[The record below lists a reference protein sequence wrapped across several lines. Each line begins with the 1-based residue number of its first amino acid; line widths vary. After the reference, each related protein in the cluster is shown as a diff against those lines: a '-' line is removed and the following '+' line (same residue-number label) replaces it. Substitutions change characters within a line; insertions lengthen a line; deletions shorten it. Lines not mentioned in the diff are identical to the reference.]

1 MKKNNNTARNFEW
14 QNLAGL
20 AFLLLVYTASVIWVI
35 KINSTQKQVESEGRK
50 SVHLV
55 HCIADKRVVDAFRQL
70 GRDYEAM
77 HPDLTVKISAIPKA
91 AYKQWVTTQ
100 CVGETVPDIVQAES
114 VWDQMWQS
122 LATRYM
128 IPLSQFVNRPNP
140 YNTQTP
146 LEETEWR
153 NTFLDGMQ
161 GGYWRHLTEFY
172 SVPLTT
178 ETVRIF
184 YNKNIFTEAAGA
196 DEPPKNFH
204 EWMDVCQKISDYAK
218 LQNKTIFPIANSKD
232 IIGEMFDIYYYSLT
246 DGMID
251 PYDSCYWGAYR
262 NETTLFSLYT
272 NTFTFNQPRVEAP
285 FKICRQIAS
294 HSQPGFISNDISQA
308 RFLFTQ
314 EKAAMTVGKV
324 MDAKVFADTV
334 NFELGI
340 FDFPLP
346 SKDNPEYGQ
355 YVVARNSESE
365 QPSIHFCVSRNT
377 KHLDQVI
384 DFLMFCTSVKQNE
397 EFNSSLHWYPC
408 TMYAKPRDYLS
419 VFRPNTEGAGFRS
432 MLLHCASQTTLWFF
446 QNFPL
451 YLTGEYTYDELVKG
465 LEEKWLT
472 AGADDYVLRDENLKK
487 TAVVQ
492 SERNVAK
499 AKAKMLFEEAGEFQ
513 AGQVMGEKTVYQ
525 LALESA
531 QMLEHGITARTYT
544 WHHLQQGKYEFP

>member
-1 MKKNNNTARNFEW
+1 MSKISRSENFQW
-14 QNLAGL
+14 QNMVGL
-20 AFLLLVYTASVIWVI
+20 ACLVIVYAISILWVI
-35 KINSTQKQVESEGRK
+35 IITFTERNSTSGGRK
-50 SVHLV
+50 NIHLV
-55 HCIADKRVVDAFRQL
+55 HCIADKRVVDAFELL
-70 GRDYEAM
+70 GRDYEAQ
-77 HPDLTVKISAIPKA
+77 HPDVSVKISAIPKA
-91 AYKQWVTTQ
+91 AYKQWITTQ
-100 CVGETVPDIVQAES
+100 CVGQTVPDIVQAES

-128 IPLSQFVNRPNP
+128 IPLSPFVNRSNP
-140 YNTQTP
+140 YNTRTL
-146 LEETEWR
+146 LENTAWR

-178 ETVRIF
+178 ETVRVF
-184 YNKNIFTEAAGA
+184 YNKDMFKLATGSSS
-196 DEPPKNFH
+196 PPDNFS
-204 EWMDVCQKISDYAK
+204 EWMAICKRVSQYAQT
-218 LQNKTIFPIANSKD
+218 QNKILFPIANSKD
-232 IIGEMFDIYYYSLT
+232 TINEMLEFYYYSLT

-251 PYDSCYWGAYR
+251 PYDSSYWGSYR
-262 NETTLFSLYT
+262 NETTLYSLYT

-285 FKICRQIAS
+285 FKLCRHIAS
-294 HSQPGFISNDISQA
+294 YSQPGFISNDVSQA

-346 SKDNPEYGQ
+346 DKSNPEYGR

-365 QPSIHFCVSRNT
+365 SPSVHFCISRNT
-377 KHLDQVI
+377 KDIDLTV

-397 EFNSSLHWYPC
+397 TFNAGVHWYPC
-408 TMYAKPRDYLS
+408 TRYAKALDYLS
-419 VFRPNTEGAGFRS
+419 VFKPHTEGAGFRS
-432 MLLHCASQTTLWFF
+432 MLLHSPPQTTLWFV

-451 YLTGEYTYDELVKG
+451 YLAGELSFSNLVDG

-472 AGADDYVLRDENLKK
+472 AGSGDFVLRDENLKK

-492 SERNVAK
+492 SERNVAS
-499 AKAKMLFEEAGEFQ
+499 AKVKMLFEEAGEFK

-525 LALESA
+525 LALEVA

-544 WHHLQQGKYEFP
+544 WHHLQQNNYEFP